1 MANIAIL
8 GAGLR
13 GLYIAYQ
20 LEKLGHQC
28 TVFES
33 SKHIGG
39 ALVSTRHDSGFLTED
54 GAHTLLINCEKVDNL
69 IQEIGALRN
78 QTVQVDS
85 QKLNRFILR
94 NNQLN
99 PLQPN
104 PLALLKTPLLSIKAK
119 YQLFSEIFRKQQPID
134 SNLSLYDFFKE
145 HFGTECSD
153 YLLDPFIAGTYAGDP
168 KKLSA
173 KHTFPKLVKASES
186 NGSIIRSL
194 LSNKNKFKNKIIS
207 FKEGLVQLPI
217 AFSQSLKQA
226 PITESKLIE
235 VAHNKEGWNIQ
246 FQVENKLPKSQI
258 FDAVYSTIPA
268 HKNQSL
274 PLSDLA
280 KNDLPDFCKLEHPPV
295 NVISLGFCSNQFK
308 KPLSGFGYLVPSKEK
323 EDYLGVL
330 FTSYIFENRAP
341 ENHTLITVFIGG
353 SRNPRMAS
361 LSESDMISKLYP
373 KIQSCLQIKGD
384 PVFSYTRHWESS
396 IPQYSIDHDGIIDQI
411 QNFENR
417 NLNFFLSGNYRSGIA
432 LGDCFSDFPLL
443 I

>member
-13 GLYIAYQ
+13 GLYIAYE
-20 LEKLGHQC
+20 LEKQGHKC

-33 SKHIGG
+33 AQHIGG
-39 ALVSTRHDSGFLTED
+39 ALVSKRHDSGFLTED
-54 GAHTLLINCEKVDNL
+54 GAHTLLISSTKVDKV
-69 IQEIGALRN
+69 IQELGAVSN
-78 QTVQVDS
+78 EIVQADS

-99 PLQPN
+99 PLQPK
-104 PLALLKTPLLSIKAK
+104 PFALLKTPLLSSKAK
-119 YQLFSEIFRKQQPID
+119 YQLFSEIFRKKQTID
-134 SNLSLYDFFKE
+134 PDLSLYEFFKE

-217 AFSQSLKQA
+217 ALSQSLKQQ
-226 PITESKLIE
+226 PITEVNLLGITQEK
-235 VAHNKEGWNIQ
+235 HGWNIR
-246 FQVENKLPKSQI
+246 FQVRNDQPVTKI

-268 HKNQSL
+268 HKNHSL
-274 PLSDLA
+274 PLSELT
-280 KNDLPDFCKLEHPPV
+280 KNDLPDFSTLEHPPV
-295 NVISLGFCSNQFK
+295 SVLSLGFRSEQFK
-308 KPLSGFGYLVPSKEK
+308 KPLSGFGYLIPSKEK

-330 FTSYIFENRAP
+330 FTSSIFKNRAP
-341 ENHTLITVFIGG
+341 ENHTLITVFVGG
-353 SRNPRMAS
+353 SRNPEMAN
-361 LSESDMISKLYP
+361 LNESDLISLLYP
-373 KIQSCLQIKGD
+373 KIQSCLQIKGA
-384 PVFSYTRHWESS
+384 PVFSYTRNWESS
-396 IPQYSIDHDGIIDQI
+396 IPQYSMDHDKIIDQI
-411 QNFENR
+411 HSFENK
-417 NLNFFLSGNYRSGIA
+417 NSNFYLSGNYRNGIA
-432 LGDCFSDFPLL
+432 LGDCFSDFPPP

>member
-13 GLYIAYQ
+13 GLYIAFE

-33 SKHIGG
+33 SQHIGG

-54 GAHTLLINCEKVDNL
+54 GAHTLIINSEKVDNL
-69 IQEIGALRN
+69 IQEMEALRN
-78 QTVQVDS
+78 EIVQADS

-134 SNLSLYDFFKE
+134 SDLSLYDFFKE
-145 HFGTECSD
+145 HFGAECSD

-168 KKLSA
+168 KTLSA

-207 FKEGLVQLPI
+207 FKQGLVQLPI
-217 AFSQSLKQA
+217 ALSQSLKQA
-226 PITESKLIE
+226 PITETRLIE
-235 VAHNKEGWNIQ
+235 VARNKEGWNIQ
-246 FQVENKLPKSQI
+246 FQVENELPKSQL
-258 FDAVYSTIPA
+258 FNAVYSTIPA
-268 HKNQSL
+268 HKNHSL
-274 PLSDLA
+274 PLSELA
-280 KNDLPDFCKLEHPPV
+280 KNDLPNFGTLEHPPGSV
-295 NVISLGFCSNQFK
+295 LSLGFCSNQLK
-308 KPLSGFGYLVPSKEK
+308 KPLSGFGYLIPSKEK

-330 FTSYIFENRAP
+330 FTSSIFKNRAP

-353 SRNPRMAS
+353 SRNPGMAS

-396 IPQYSIDHDGIIDQI
+396 IPQYSMDHDGIIEQI

-417 NLNFFLSGNYRSGIA
+417 NPNFFLSGNYRNGIS

>member
-13 GLYIAYQ
+13 GLYIAFE

-33 SKHIGG
+33 SQHIGG

-54 GAHTLLINCEKVDNL
+54 GAHTLLINSEKVDNL
-69 IQEIGALRN
+69 IQEIEALRN
-78 QTVQVDS
+78 EIVQADS

-134 SNLSLYDFFKE
+134 SDLSLYDFFKE
-145 HFGTECSD
+145 HFGAECSD

-168 KKLSA
+168 KTLSA

-217 AFSQSLKQA
+217 ALSQSLKQA
-226 PITESKLIE
+226 PITETKLIE

-246 FQVENKLPKSQI
+246 FQIENELPKSQL

-268 HKNQSL
+268 HKNHSL
-274 PLSDLA
+274 PLSELA
-280 KNDLPDFCKLEHPPV
+280 KNDLPNFGTLEHPPV
-295 NVISLGFCSNQFK
+295 CVLSLGFRSKQLK
-308 KPLSGFGYLVPSKEK
+308 MPLSGFGYLIPSKEK

-330 FTSYIFENRAP
+330 FTSSIFKNRAP

-384 PVFSYTRHWESS
+384 PVFSYTRHWEYS
-396 IPQYSIDHDGIIDQI
+396 IPQYSMDHDRIIDQI

-417 NLNFFLSGNYRSGIA
+417 NPNFFLSGNYRNGIA
-432 LGDCFSDFPLL
+432 LGDCFSEFPLL